1 MWSELEK
8 LIESSEFYSS
18 LSKVLKLLCQATS
31 ATRCNFW
38 LIEGHH
44 LVPVFN
50 YDAEKDD
57 YILDQL
63 KILDLNQTPR
73 YYQNLLK
80 RSILFLED
88 VHKNRAS
95 SELSEIYWKPFG
107 INSSVDFILRYRG
120 QVVGVICVEFKN
132 RRSFSEEE
140 RTQLKKI
147 KKLLEKSY
155 GKTLRLEEL
164 NYRGLFR
171 EALIFSDISVVITN
185 KSGLIRFVNDAF
197 KRMTGYS
204 ASEAVGKKMSF
215 LKSGYHTQ
223 EFYRKLWKTIL
234 SGKVWRGIIINRR
247 KNGEIYYQRE
257 TIMPIFK
264 RKKLAGFLSLGYD
277 ATEEIRLQR
286 AKLVSEEVSKITRLY
301 EDEDEIFEKVC
312 HLLYSIGEWKLVWV
326 GKRVGNYVEVMYG
339 VGSTEYLKNVQIN
352 LEEGSPLS
360 KGPTCRAFLTGKA
373 VAFNDLE
380 SIPKYAPWRERAL
393 SFGFRSSVSVPIRV
407 KGEVEYTISLYSPEK
422 NYFTEEEIKVLEYV
436 ANEIGLAIERLRL
449 REEIQRRELYDA
461 LTGLPNRKLLLEE
474 LDNSIKLAKQ
484 YDKKLFLLMLD
495 IFNFSFINASYGVGV
510 GDRVLIALVR
520 KLRETFPEAHII
532 GRSGADEFCVVG
544 YFDFDKDPQHIIE
557 RMESLKEIEIVLED
571 LEVRL
576 YTNMSLVLYPKDA
589 QDGRSLFEKGMLAL
603 KKCQK
608 TGKLGYCMC
617 MYDSNVEE
625 EFKKSTELQ
634 QEIHTALK
642 EGEFLLYYQP
652 IVGLKTLKV
661 EGAEALIRWHSKK
674 KGFVPPSLFIPLAE
688 SMGLM
693 REIDNFVLKKAQEF
707 VHRIKGLVNDGF
719 RVCVNLTPSNF
730 DLLKE
735 FFYDEHFIRRL
746 EVELTEREFF
756 EVFNQEA
763 TLRRFIELGGALSID
778 DFGTG
783 YSSLSYLSDIPAH
796 SLKIDISFVRRLEED
811 EKTRRLVS
819 AIVEIGKTFGMKTIA
834 EGVET
839 QGQYEI
845 LKNLGCN
852 LFQGYYFSPPVSE
865 DVFVER
871 FLSGVFKIE

>member
-1 MWSELEK
+1 
-8 LIESSEFYSS
+8 
-18 LSKVLKLLCQATS
+18 
-31 ATRCNFW
+31 
-38 LIEGHH
+38 
-44 LVPVFN
+44 
-50 YDAEKDD
+50 
-57 YILDQL
+57 
-63 KILDLNQTPR
+63 
-73 YYQNLLK
+73 
-80 RSILFLED
+80 
-88 VHKNRAS
+88 
-95 SELSEIYWKPFG
+95 
-107 INSSVDFILRYRG
+107 
-120 QVVGVICVEFKN
+120 
-132 RRSFSEEE
+132 
-140 RTQLKKI
+140 
-147 KKLLEKSY
+147 
-155 GKTLRLEEL
+155 
-164 NYRGLFR
+164 
-171 EALIFSDISVVITN
+171 
-185 KSGLIRFVNDAF
+185 
-197 KRMTGYS
+197 
-204 ASEAVGKKMSF
+204 
-215 LKSGYHTQ
+215 
-223 EFYRKLWKTIL
+223 
-234 SGKVWRGIIINRR
+234 
-247 KNGEIYYQRE
+247 
-257 TIMPIFK
+257 
-264 RKKLAGFLSLGYD
+264 
-277 ATEEIRLQR
+277 
-286 AKLVSEEVSKITRLY
+286 
-301 EDEDEIFEKVC
+301 
-312 HLLYSIGEWKLVWV
+312 
-326 GKRVGNYVEVMYG
+326 VMYG
-339 VGSTEYLKNVQIN
+339 VGSTEYLKNVQIS

-360 KGPTCRAFLTGKA
+360 KGPTGRAFLTGKT

-380 SIPKYAPWRERAL
+380 SIPEYAPWRERAL
-393 SFGFRSSVSVPIRV
+393 SFGFRSSVSVPIKV
-407 KGEVEYTISLYSPEK
+407 KGEVEYVINLYSPEK
-422 NYFTEEEIKVLEYV
+422 NYFTEEEIKAFEYV

-449 REEIQRRELYDA
+449 SEEIQRRELYDA
-461 LTGLPNRKLLLEE
+461 LTGLPNRKFLLEE
-474 LDNSIKLAKQ
+474 LDYSIKVAKQ

-520 KLRETFPEAHII
+520 KLREMFPEAHIV

-544 YFDFDKDPQHIIE
+544 LFDKDLQRIIE

-608 TGKLGYCMC
+608 TGKHGYC

-625 EFKKSTELQ
+625 EFQKLTELQ

-652 IVGLKTLKV
+652 IVELKTLKV

-707 VHRIKGLVNDGF
+707 IHRIKGLVSDDF

-746 EVELTEREFF
+746 ELELTEREFF
-756 EVFNQEA
+756 EVFNQDA
-763 TLRRFIELGGALSID
+763 TLRRFIELGGELSID

-783 YSSLSYLSDIPAH
+783 YSSLSYLSDLPAH

-811 EKTRRLVS
+811 EKTRKLVF

-845 LKNLGCN
+845 LKNLGCDR
-852 LFQGYYFSPPVSE
+852 FQGYYFSPPVSE
-865 DVFVER
+865 DAFVER

>member
-1 MWSELEK
+1 MWSELEEFIK
-8 LIESSEFYSS
+8 SSEFYSS

-38 LIEGHH
+38 LIEDHH

-63 KILDLNQTPR
+63 KSLDLNQTPR
-73 YYQNLLK
+73 YYQTLLK
-80 RSILFLED
+80 RHILFLED

-155 GKTLRLEEL
+155 GKTLSLEEF

-171 EALIFSDISVVITN
+171 EALISSDISVVITN
-185 KSGLIRFVNDAF
+185 KNGLIRFVNDAF

-204 ASEAVGKKMSF
+204 AFEVVGKKLSF
-215 LKSGYHTQ
+215 LKSGYQTQ
-223 EFYRKLWKTIL
+223 EFYRELWETIL
-234 SGKVWRGIIINRR
+234 SGKVWRGIIINRK

-257 TIMPIFK
+257 TIVPIFK

-277 ATEEIRLQR
+277 ATEEIKLQR
-286 AKLVSEEVSKITRLY
+286 AKFISEEVSKITRLY
-301 EDEDEIFEKVC
+301 EDEDEILEKVC
-312 HLLYSIGEWKLVWV
+312 HLLYSVGEWKLVWV
-326 GKRVGNYVEVMYG
+326 GKRVENHVEVMYG
-339 VGSTEYLKNVQIN
+339 VGSTEYLKKVQIS
-352 LEEGSPLS
+352 LEEESPLS
-360 KGPTCRAFLTGKA
+360 KGPTGRAFLTGNT

-380 SIPKYAPWRERAL
+380 SIPGYTPWREKAL

-407 KGEVEYTISLYSPEK
+407 KGEVEYTINLYSTEK
-422 NYFTEEEIKVLEYV
+422 NYFTEEEIKTLEYV

-461 LTGLPNRKLLLEE
+461 LTGLPNRKLLLEK
-474 LDNSIKLAKQ
+474 LDYSIKVAKQ

-495 IFNFSFINASYGVGV
+495 IYNFSFINASYGVGV

-520 KLRETFPEAHII
+520 KLKETFPEAHII
-532 GRSGADEFCVVG
+532 GRSGEDDFCVVEL
-544 YFDFDKDPQHIIE
+544 FDKDLQHIIE
-557 RMESLKEIEIVLED
+557 KMESLKEIEIVFED

-576 YTNMSLVLYPKDA
+576 YTNMSLVFYPKDA
-589 QDGRSLFEKGMLAL
+589 QDGRSLFEKGMVTL

-608 TGKLGYCMC
+608 TGKPCYC
-617 MYDSNVEE
+617 MYDSSVEE
-625 EFKKSTELQ
+625 DFKKLTELQ
-634 QEIHTALK
+634 QEIRHALK

-652 IVGLKTLKV
+652 IVELKTLKV

-707 VHRIKGLVNDGF
+707 VHKIKGLVNDDF

-735 FFYDEHFIRRL
+735 FFYDERFIRRL

-763 TLRRFIELGGALSID
+763 TLRRFIELGGVLSID

-796 SLKIDISFVRRLEED
+796 SLKIDISFVRRLEEN
-811 EKTRRLVS
+811 ERTRKLVS

-845 LKNLGCN
+845 LKNLGCDR
-852 LFQGYYFSPPVSE
+852 FQGYYFSPPVSE

-871 FLSGVFKIE
+871 FLSDVFKIG

>member
-1 MWSELEK
+1 MDMWSELEK
-8 LIESSEFYSS
+8 LIESTEFYSS

-38 LIEGHH
+38 LIEDHH

-63 KILDLNQTPR
+63 KILDLNQAPR
-73 YYQNLLK
+73 YYRALLK
-80 RSILFLED
+80 RHILFLED

-155 GKTLRLEEL
+155 GKTLSLEKFS
-164 NYRGLFR
+164 YIGLFR
-171 EALIFSDISVVITN
+171 EALISSDISVIITN

-197 KRMTGYS
+197 ERMTGYS

-223 EFYRKLWKTIL
+223 EFYRELWETIL
-234 SGKVWRGIIINRR
+234 SGKVWRGIIINRK

-257 TIMPIFK
+257 TIVPIFK

-286 AKLVSEEVSKITRLY
+286 AKFISEEVSKITRLY
-301 EDEDEIFEKVC
+301 ENEDEILEKVC
-312 HLLYSIGEWKLVWV
+312 HLLYSVGEWKLVWV
-326 GKRVGNYVEVMYG
+326 GKRVENHVEVMYG
-339 VGSTEYLKNVQIN
+339 VGSTEYLKNVQIS

-380 SIPKYAPWRERAL
+380 SIPEYAPWRERAL
-393 SFGFRSSVSVPIRV
+393 SFGFRSSISVPIRV

-422 NYFTEEEIKVLEYV
+422 NYFTEEEIKTLEYV
-436 ANEIGLAIERLRL
+436 SNEISLAIERLRL

-474 LDNSIKLAKQ
+474 LDYSIKVAKQ

-495 IFNFSFINASYGVGV
+495 IINFSFINASYGVGV

-520 KLRETFPEAHII
+520 KLKETFPESHII

-544 YFDFDKDPQHIIE
+544 FFDKDLQHITE
-557 RMESLKEIEIVLED
+557 RLESLKEIEIVLED
-571 LEVRL
+571 LEVSL

-608 TGKLGYCMC
+608 TGKHGYC

-625 EFKKSTELQ
+625 EFQKLTELQ
-634 QEIHTALK
+634 QNIRHALK

-661 EGAEALIRWHSKK
+661 EGAEALIRWHPKK

-688 SMGLM
+688 SMSLM

-707 VHRIKGLVNDGF
+707 VHRIKGLVSEDF
-719 RVCVNLTPSNF
+719 KVCVNLTPSNF

-735 FFYDEHFIRRL
+735 FFYDEHFIRHL
-746 EVELTEREFF
+746 ELELTEREFF
-756 EVFNQEA
+756 EVFNQDA

-783 YSSLSYLSDIPAH
+783 YSSLSYLSDLPAH

-811 EKTRRLVS
+811 EKTRKLVS
-819 AIVEIGKTFGMKTIA
+819 AIAEIGKNFGMKTIA
-834 EGVET
+834 EGVEK

-845 LKNLGCN
+845 LKNLGCD

-865 DVFVER
+865 YVFVER
-871 FLSGVFKIE
+871 FLSGVFKIG

>member
-1 MWSELEK
+1 
-8 LIESSEFYSS
+8 
-18 LSKVLKLLCQATS
+18 
-31 ATRCNFW
+31 
-38 LIEGHH
+38 
-44 LVPVFN
+44 VPVFN

-63 KILDLNQTPR
+63 KSLDLNQTPR
-73 YYQNLLK
+73 YYQTLLK
-80 RSILFLED
+80 RHILFLED

-107 INSSVDFILRYRG
+107 INSSVDFILKYIG

-171 EALIFSDISVVITN
+171 EAFISSDISVVITN
-185 KSGLIRFVNDAF
+185 RSGLIRFVNDAF
-197 KRMTGYS
+197 KKMTGYS
-204 ASEAVGKKMSF
+204 AFEVVGKKTSF

-223 EFYRKLWKTIL
+223 EFYRELWETIL
-234 SGKVWRGIIINRR
+234 SGKVWRGIIINRK
-247 KNGEIYYQRE
+247 KNGEIYYERK
-257 TIMPIFK
+257 TIVPIFK
-264 RKKLAGFLSLGYD
+264 RKELVGFLSLGYD
-277 ATEEIRLQR
+277 ATEEIKLQR
-286 AKLVSEEVSKITRLY
+286 TKLISEEVSKITRSY
-301 EDEDEIFEKVC
+301 EDEDEILEKVC
-312 HLLYSIGEWKLVWV
+312 HLLYSIGDWKLIWV

-339 VGSTEYLKNVQIN
+339 VGSTEYLKNIQIS
-352 LEEGSPLS
+352 LEEGIPLS
-360 KGPTCRAFLTGKA
+360 KGPTGRAFLTGKT

-407 KGEVEYTISLYSPEK
+407 KGGVEYTMNLYSSEK
-422 NYFTEEEIKVLEYV
+422 NYFTEEKIKTLEYV

-474 LDNSIKLAKQ
+474 LDYSIKLAKQ

-495 IFNFSFINASYGVGV
+495 IINFSLVNASYGVGV

-520 KLRETFPEAHII
+520 KLREMFPEAHLI

-544 YFDFDKDPQHIIE
+544 LFDKYLQHIIK

-589 QDGRSLFEKGMLAL
+589 QDGRSLFKKGMVTL

-608 TGKLGYCMC
+608 AGKPCYC
-617 MYDSNVEE
+617 MYDSSVEE
-625 EFKKSTELQ
+625 EFKKLTELQ
-634 QEIHTALK
+634 QDIRHALK

-652 IVGLKTLKV
+652 IVELKTLKV

-674 KGFVPPSLFIPLAE
+674 KGSVPPSLFMPLAE
-688 SMGLM
+688 SIGLM
-693 REIDNFVLKKAQEF
+693 REIDNFVLKRSQEF
-707 VHRIKGLVNDGF
+707 VHRIKGLVSDDF

-756 EVFNQEA
+756 EVFNQDA

-783 YSSLSYLSDIPAH
+783 YSSLSYLSDLPAH
-796 SLKIDISFVRRLEED
+796 SLKIDISFVRRLEEE

-819 AIVEIGKTFGMKTIA
+819 AIVEISRTFGMKTIA

-845 LKNLGCN
+845 LKNLGCDR
-852 LFQGYYFSPPVSE
+852 FQGYYFSPPVSE

-871 FLSGVFKIE
+871 FLSDVFKIE

>member
-286 AKLVSEEVSKITRLY
+286 AKLVSEEVSKITRSY

-326 GKRVGNYVEVMYG
+326 GKRVGNHVEVMYG
-339 VGSTEYLKNVQIN
+339 VGSTEYIKNVQIN
-352 LEEGSPLS
+352 LEEESPLS
-360 KGPTCRAFLTGKA
+360 KGPTGRAFLTGKT
-373 VAFNDLE
+373 VAFNDLK
-380 SIPKYAPWRERAL
+380 SIPEYFPWRERAL

-407 KGEVEYTISLYSPEK
+407 KGEAEYTINLYSSEK
-422 NYFTEEEIKVLEYV
+422 NYFTEEEIKVLEYA

-474 LDNSIKLAKQ
+474 LDYSIKVAKQ

-495 IFNFSFINASYGVGV
+495 IINFSLINASYGVGI

-520 KLRETFPEAHII
+520 KLSEMFPEAHII

-544 YFDFDKDPQHIIE
+544 LFDKHPQHIIE
-557 RMESLKEIEIVLED
+557 RIESLKEIEIVLED

-576 YTNMSLVLYPKDA
+576 YTNMSLVFYPKDA
-589 QDGRSLFEKGMLAL
+589 QDGRSLFEKGVITL

-608 TGKLGYCMC
+608 TGKHCYCT
-617 MYDSNVEE
+617 YDSNVEE

-652 IVGLKTLKV
+652 ILGLKTLKV

-707 VHRIKGLVNDGF
+707 VHRIKGLVRDDF
-719 RVCVNLTPSNF
+719 KVCVNLTPSNF

-756 EVFNQEA
+756 EVFDQEA
-763 TLRRFIELGGALSID
+763 TLRRFIELGGELSID

-783 YSSLSYLSDIPAH
+783 YSSLSYLSDLPAH

-845 LKNLGCN
+845 LKNLGCHC
-852 LFQGYYFSPPVSE
+852 FQGYYFSPPVSE

-871 FLSGVFKIE
+871 FLSGVFKIG

>member
-8 LIESSEFYSS
+8 FIESSEFYSS

-38 LIEGHH
+38 LIEDYH

-63 KILDLNQTPR
+63 KSLDLNQTPR
-73 YYQNLLK
+73 YYRALLK

-107 INSSVDFILRYRG
+107 INSAVDFILKYRG

-164 NYRGLFR
+164 NYIGLFR
-171 EALIFSDISVVITN
+171 EALISSDISVVITN
-185 KSGLIRFVNDAF
+185 RSGLIRFVNDAF
-197 KRMTGYS
+197 KKMTGYS
-204 ASEAVGKKMSF
+204 AFEVVEKKTSF

-223 EFYRKLWKTIL
+223 EFYRELWETVL
-234 SGKVWRGIIINRR
+234 SGKVWRGVIINRK
-247 KNGEIYYQRE
+247 KNGEIYYERK
-257 TIMPIFK
+257 TIVPIFK
-264 RKKLAGFLSLGYD
+264 RKKLVGFLSLGYD

-286 AKLVSEEVSKITRLY
+286 AKLISEEVSKITRSY
-301 EDEDEIFEKVC
+301 EDEDEILEKVC
-312 HLLYSIGEWKLVWV
+312 HLLYSIGEWKLIWV

-339 VGSTEYLKNVQIN
+339 VGSTEYLKNIQIN

-360 KGPTCRAFLTGKA
+360 KGPTGRAFLTGKT

-380 SIPKYAPWRERAL
+380 SIPEYAPWRERAL
-393 SFGFRSSVSVPIRV
+393 GFGFRSSVSVPIRV
-407 KGEVEYTISLYSPEK
+407 KGGVEYTMNLYSSEK
-422 NYFTEEEIKVLEYV
+422 NYFTEEEIKTFEYV

-449 REEIQRRELYDA
+449 REEIQRSELYDA

-474 LDNSIKLAKQ
+474 LDYNIKLAKQ

-495 IFNFSFINASYGVGV
+495 IFNFSLINASYGVGV

-520 KLRETFPEAHII
+520 KLREMFPEAHLI

-544 YFDFDKDPQHIIE
+544 LFDKDLQYIIK
-557 RMESLKEIEIVLED
+557 RMESLKEIEIVLEN

-576 YTNMSLVLYPKDA
+576 YTNMSLVLYPEDA
-589 QDGRSLFEKGMLAL
+589 QDGRSLFEKGMVTL

-608 TGKLGYCMC
+608 AGKPCYCI
-617 MYDSNVEE
+617 YDSSVEE
-625 EFKKSTELQ
+625 EFKKLTELQ

-652 IVGLKTLKV
+652 IVELKTLKV

-674 KGFVPPSLFIPLAE
+674 KGSVPPSLFIPLAE

-693 REIDNFVLKKAQEF
+693 REIDNFVLKRSQEF
-707 VHRIKGLVNDGF
+707 VHRIKGLVSDDF

-756 EVFNQEA
+756 EVFNQDA

-811 EKTRRLVS
+811 ERTRRLVS
-819 AIVEIGKTFGMKTIA
+819 AIVEISRTFGMKTIA

-845 LKNLGCN
+845 LKNLGCDR
-852 LFQGYYFSPPVSE
+852 FQGYYFSPPVSE
-865 DVFVER
+865 NVFVER
-871 FLSGVFKIE
+871 FLSDVFKIE

>member
-1 MWSELEK
+1 MDMWSELEK
-8 LIESSEFYSS
+8 LIESTEFYSS

-38 LIEGHH
+38 LIEDHH

-63 KILDLNQTPR
+63 KSLDLNQASR
-73 YYQNLLK
+73 YYRALLK
-80 RSILFLED
+80 RHMLFLED

-164 NYRGLFR
+164 NYIGLFR
-171 EALIFSDISVVITN
+171 EALISSDISVIITN

-223 EFYRKLWKTIL
+223 EVYRKLWKTIL
-234 SGKVWRGIIINRR
+234 SGKVWRGIIINRK

-264 RKKLAGFLSLGYD
+264 RKKLVGFLSLGYD

-286 AKLVSEEVSKITRLY
+286 AKLISEEVSKITRSY
-301 EDEDEIFEKVC
+301 EDEDEILEKVC
-312 HLLYSIGEWKLVWV
+312 HLLYSVGEWKLVWV

-339 VGSTEYLKNVQIN
+339 VGSTEYLKNVQIS

-360 KGPTCRAFLTGKA
+360 KGPTGRAFLTGKT

-380 SIPKYAPWRERAL
+380 SIPEYAPWRERAL
-393 SFGFRSSVSVPIRV
+393 SFGFRSSVSVPIKV
-407 KGEVEYTISLYSPEK
+407 KGEVEYVINLYSPEK
-422 NYFTEEEIKVLEYV
+422 NYFTEEEIKAFEYV

-449 REEIQRRELYDA
+449 SEEIQRRELYDA
-461 LTGLPNRKLLLEE
+461 LTGLPNRKFLLEE
-474 LDNSIKLAKQ
+474 LDYSIKVAKQ

-520 KLRETFPEAHII
+520 KLREMFPEAHIV

-544 YFDFDKDPQHIIE
+544 LFDKDLQRIIE

-608 TGKLGYCMC
+608 NWK
-617 MYDSNVEE
+617 
-625 EFKKSTELQ
+625 
-634 QEIHTALK
+634 AR
-642 EGEFLLYYQP
+642 LLH
-652 IVGLKTLKV
+652 V
-661 EGAEALIRWHSKK
+661 
-674 KGFVPPSLFIPLAE
+674 
-688 SMGLM
+688 
-693 REIDNFVLKKAQEF
+693 
-707 VHRIKGLVNDGF
+707 
-719 RVCVNLTPSNF
+719 
-730 DLLKE
+730 
-735 FFYDEHFIRRL
+735 
-746 EVELTEREFF
+746 
-756 EVFNQEA
+756 
-763 TLRRFIELGGALSID
+763 
-778 DFGTG
+778 
-783 YSSLSYLSDIPAH
+783 
-796 SLKIDISFVRRLEED
+796 
-811 EKTRRLVS
+811 
-819 AIVEIGKTFGMKTIA
+819 
-834 EGVET
+834 
-839 QGQYEI
+839 
-845 LKNLGCN
+845 
-852 LFQGYYFSPPVSE
+852 
-865 DVFVER
+865 
-871 FLSGVFKIE
+871 

>member
-1 MWSELEK
+1 
-8 LIESSEFYSS
+8 
-18 LSKVLKLLCQATS
+18 
-31 ATRCNFW
+31 
-38 LIEGHH
+38 
-44 LVPVFN
+44 
-50 YDAEKDD
+50 
-57 YILDQL
+57 
-63 KILDLNQTPR
+63 
-73 YYQNLLK
+73 
-80 RSILFLED
+80 
-88 VHKNRAS
+88 
-95 SELSEIYWKPFG
+95 
-107 INSSVDFILRYRG
+107 
-120 QVVGVICVEFKN
+120 
-132 RRSFSEEE
+132 
-140 RTQLKKI
+140 
-147 KKLLEKSY
+147 
-155 GKTLRLEEL
+155 
-164 NYRGLFR
+164 
-171 EALIFSDISVVITN
+171 
-185 KSGLIRFVNDAF
+185 
-197 KRMTGYS
+197 
-204 ASEAVGKKMSF
+204 
-215 LKSGYHTQ
+215 
-223 EFYRKLWKTIL
+223 
-234 SGKVWRGIIINRR
+234 
-247 KNGEIYYQRE
+247 
-257 TIMPIFK
+257 
-264 RKKLAGFLSLGYD
+264 
-277 ATEEIRLQR
+277 
-286 AKLVSEEVSKITRLY
+286 
-301 EDEDEIFEKVC
+301 
-312 HLLYSIGEWKLVWV
+312 
-326 GKRVGNYVEVMYG
+326 
-339 VGSTEYLKNVQIN
+339 
-352 LEEGSPLS
+352 
-360 KGPTCRAFLTGKA
+360 
-373 VAFNDLE
+373 
-380 SIPKYAPWRERAL
+380 
-393 SFGFRSSVSVPIRV
+393 
-407 KGEVEYTISLYSPEK
+407 
-422 NYFTEEEIKVLEYV
+422 
-436 ANEIGLAIERLRL
+436 
-449 REEIQRRELYDA
+449 
-461 LTGLPNRKLLLEE
+461 
-474 LDNSIKLAKQ
+474 
-484 YDKKLFLLMLD
+484 
-495 IFNFSFINASYGVGV
+495 
-510 GDRVLIALVR
+510 
-520 KLRETFPEAHII
+520 
-532 GRSGADEFCVVG
+532 
-544 YFDFDKDPQHIIE
+544 
-557 RMESLKEIEIVLED
+557 MESLKEIEIVLED

-783 YSSLSYLSDIPAH
+783 YSSLSYLSDLPAH

>member
-1 MWSELEK
+1 MWSELEEF
-8 LIESSEFYSS
+8 IESSEFYSS
-18 LSKVLKLLCQATS
+18 LSKVLKLLCQTTS

-38 LIEGHH
+38 LIEDHH

-63 KILDLNQTPR
+63 KSLDLNQTPR
-73 YYQNLLK
+73 YYQTLLK

-107 INSSVDFILRYRG
+107 INSSADFTLRYRG

-164 NYRGLFR
+164 NYIGLFR
-171 EALIFSDISVVITN
+171 EAFISSDISVVITN
-185 KSGLIRFVNDAF
+185 RSGLIRFVNDAF
-197 KRMTGYS
+197 KKMTGYS
-204 ASEAVGKKMSF
+204 AFEAVGKKMSL

-223 EFYRKLWKTIL
+223 EFYRELWKTIL
-234 SGKVWRGIIINRR
+234 SGKVWRGVIINRK
-247 KNGEIYYQRE
+247 KNGEIYYERK
-257 TIMPIFK
+257 TIVPIFK
-264 RKKLAGFLSLGYD
+264 RKELVGFLSLGYD

-286 AKLVSEEVSKITRLY
+286 VKLISEEVSKITRSY

-312 HLLYSIGEWKLVWV
+312 HLLYSVGEWKLIWV
-326 GKRVGNYVEVMYG
+326 GKRVKNYVEVMYG
-339 VGSTEYLKNVQIN
+339 VGSTEYLKNLQIS
-352 LEEGSPLS
+352 LEEESPLS
-360 KGPTCRAFLTGKA
+360 KGPTGRAFLTGKT

-380 SIPKYAPWRERAL
+380 RIPEYAPWRKRAL
-393 SFGFRSSVSVPIRV
+393 SFGFRSSISVPIRV
-407 KGEVEYTISLYSPEK
+407 EGGVEYTISLYSSEK

-474 LDNSIKLAKQ
+474 LDYSIKLAKQ

-495 IFNFSFINASYGVGV
+495 IINFSLINASYGVGV
-510 GDRVLIALVR
+510 GDKVLIALVR
-520 KLRETFPEAHII
+520 KLREMFPEAHLI

-544 YFDFDKDPQHIIE
+544 LFDKYLQHIIK

-576 YTNMSLVLYPKDA
+576 YTNTNMSLVLYPKDA
-589 QDGRSLFEKGMLAL
+589 QDGRSLFEKGMITL

-608 TGKLGYCMC
+608 TGKPGYC
-617 MYDSNVEE
+617 MYDSSVEE
-625 EFKKSTELQ
+625 EFKKLTELQ

-642 EGEFLLYYQP
+642 EGEFLLCYQP
-652 IVGLKTLKV
+652 IVELKTLKV
-661 EGAEALIRWHSKK
+661 GGAEALIRWHSKK
-674 KGFVPPSLFIPLAE
+674 KGFVSPTLFIPLAE

-707 VHRIKGLVNDGF
+707 VHRIKGLVSDDF

-756 EVFNQEA
+756 DVFNQEA
-763 TLRRFIELGGALSID
+763 VLHRFIELGGALSVD

-783 YSSLSYLSDIPAH
+783 YSSLSYLSDLPAH

-811 EKTRRLVS
+811 ERTRRLVS

-834 EGVET
+834 EGIET

-845 LKNLGCN
+845 LKNLGCDR
-852 LFQGYYFSPPVSE
+852 FQGYYFSPPVSE

-871 FLSGVFKIE
+871 FLSDVFKIE

>member
-1 MWSELEK
+1 MWSELEEF
-8 LIESSEFYSS
+8 IESSEFYSS

-38 LIEGHH
+38 LIEDHH

-63 KILDLNQTPR
+63 KSLDLNQTPR
-73 YYQNLLK
+73 YYRALLK

-140 RTQLKKI
+140 RAQLKKI

-155 GKTLRLEEL
+155 GKTLRLEEF

-171 EALIFSDISVVITN
+171 EALISSDISVVITN
-185 KSGLIRFVNDAF
+185 RSGLIRFVNDAF
-197 KRMTGYS
+197 KKMTGYS
-204 ASEAVGKKMSF
+204 AFEVVGKKTSF

-223 EFYRKLWKTIL
+223 EFYRELWETIL
-234 SGKVWRGIIINRR
+234 SGKVWRGAIINRK
-247 KNGEIYYQRE
+247 KNGEIYYERK
-257 TIMPIFK
+257 TIVPIFK
-264 RKKLAGFLSLGYD
+264 RKEWVGFLSLGYD

-286 AKLVSEEVSKITRLY
+286 AKLISEEVSKITRLY

-312 HLLYSIGEWKLVWV
+312 HLLYSIGECKLIWV

-339 VGSTEYLKNVQIN
+339 VGSTEYLKNIQIN

-360 KGPTCRAFLTGKA
+360 KGPTGRAFLTGKT

-380 SIPKYAPWRERAL
+380 SIPEYAPWRERTL
-393 SFGFRSSVSVPIRV
+393 SFGFRSSISVPIRV
-407 KGEVEYTISLYSPEK
+407 KGEVEYTINLYSTEK
-422 NYFTEEEIKVLEYV
+422 NYFTEEKIKTLEYV

-474 LDNSIKLAKQ
+474 LDYSIKVAKQ

-495 IFNFSFINASYGVGV
+495 IFNFSLINASYGVGV

-520 KLRETFPEAHII
+520 KLRELFPEAHLI

-544 YFDFDKDPQHIIE
+544 LFDKYLQHIIK

-589 QDGRSLFEKGMLAL
+589 QDGRSLFEKGMVTL

-608 TGKLGYCMC
+608 TGKPCYC
-617 MYDSNVEE
+617 MYDSSMEE
-625 EFKKSTELQ
+625 EFQKLTELQ
-634 QEIHTALK
+634 QDIRHALK

-652 IVGLKTLKV
+652 IVELKTLKV

-674 KGFVPPSLFIPLAE
+674 KGFVSPSLFIPLAE

-707 VHRIKGLVNDGF
+707 VHRIKGLVSDDF

-756 EVFNQEA
+756 DVFNQEA

-783 YSSLSYLSDIPAH
+783 YSSLSYLSDLPAH
-796 SLKIDISFVRRLEED
+796 SLKIDISFVRRLEEN

-845 LKNLGCN
+845 LKNLGCDR
-852 LFQGYYFSPPVSE
+852 FQGYYFSPPVSE

-871 FLSGVFKIE
+871 FLSDVFKIE

>member
-1 MWSELEK
+1 MWTELEK
-8 LIESSEFYSS
+8 LIESTEFYSS

-38 LIEGHH
+38 LIEDHH

-50 YDAEKDD
+50 YDAEKDG

-63 KILDLNQTPR
+63 KSLDLNQASR
-73 YYQNLLK
+73 YYRALLK
-80 RSILFLED
+80 RGILFLED

-107 INSSVDFILRYRG
+107 INSSVNFTLRYRG

-164 NYRGLFR
+164 NYIGLFR
-171 EALIFSDISVVITN
+171 EALISSDISVVITN
-185 KSGLIRFVNDAF
+185 RSGLIRFVNDAF

-204 ASEAVGKKMSF
+204 AFEVMEKKMSI

-223 EFYRKLWKTIL
+223 EFYRELWETIL

-257 TIMPIFK
+257 TIVPIFK
-264 RKKLAGFLSLGYD
+264 KKKLAGFLSLGYD

-286 AKLVSEEVSKITRLY
+286 ARFISEEVSKIIRLY
-301 EDEDEIFEKVC
+301 EDEDEILEKVC
-312 HLLYSIGEWKLVWV
+312 HLLYSVGEWKLVWV
-326 GKRVGNYVEVMYG
+326 GKRVGNHVEVMYE
-339 VGSTEYLKNVQIN
+339 VGSTEYLKNVQISF
-352 LEEGSPLS
+352 EEGSPLS
-360 KGPTCRAFLTGKA
+360 KGPTGRAFLTGRV

-380 SIPKYAPWRERAL
+380 SISEYTPWRERAL

-407 KGEVEYTISLYSPEK
+407 KGEVEYTISLYSSEK
-422 NYFTEEEIKVLEYV
+422 NYFTEEEIKTLEYV

-474 LDNSIKLAKQ
+474 LDYSIKVAKQ

-495 IFNFSFINASYGVGV
+495 IFNFSLINASYGVGV
-510 GDRVLIALVR
+510 GDKVLIALGR
-520 KLRETFPEAHII
+520 KLKETFPEAHII

-544 YFDFDKDPQHIIE
+544 FFDKYPQHIIE

-576 YTNMSLVLYPKDA
+576 YTNMSLVFYPEDA
-589 QDGRSLFEKGMLAL
+589 QDGRSLFEKGMITL

-608 TGKLGYCMC
+608 TGKPSYC
-617 MYDSNVEE
+617 MYDSSVEE
-625 EFKKSTELQ
+625 EFKKLTELQ

-652 IVGLKTLKV
+652 IVELKTLKV

-674 KGFVPPSLFIPLAE
+674 RGFVSPSLFIPLAE

-707 VHRIKGLVNDGF
+707 VHRIKGFVSDDF

-763 TLRRFIELGGALSID
+763 ALRRFIELGGALSID

-783 YSSLSYLSDIPAH
+783 YSSLSYLSDLPAN

-834 EGVET
+834 EGGET

-845 LKNLGCN
+845 LKNLGCDR
-852 LFQGYYFSPPVSE
+852 FQGYYFSPPVSE

-871 FLSGVFKIE
+871 FLSDVFKIG